1 MKRGI
6 SLLIFLS
13 IFHTFINASG
23 SFYILKNEAVILP
36 KAMIKIDEVGNEL
49 KEKTSINLFLIAKST
64 INNQKIT
71 EFEKNIASTLI
82 KPYILISFAKK
93 EQKVDIITSSKKL
106 DNIIDKD
113 EILDDYII
121 PILVS
126 YDKNSE
132 ISKSSASLLNGYI
145 EIADRIAEDYNIE
158 LKSSIGS
165 SNKIFSDV
173 KRYIFYPILLI
184 GLFLYL
190 YSVYWRK
197 K

>member
-1 MKRGI
+1 M
-6 SLLIFLS
+6 IFLS